1 MTPAEERTL
10 IRLLAHHPTPTEVV
24 RKALRADACEIR
36 LTCRGRGIVIRDVKW
51 RPTKSARKD
60 DE

>member
-1 MTPAEERTL
+1 MTPSEERTL

-36 LTCRGRGIVIRDVKW
+36 LTCRV
-51 RPTKSARKD
+51 
-60 DE
+60 